1 MDVTSPEFANGQ
13 PLPVRFT
20 CDGEDVSPP
29 LRWSGVPAEARS
41 LALLVEEPDAPVRA
55 LTLWSAWGID
65 TATAGLGEGE
75 RAPVEGRNDYGAKGY
90 RGPCPPRGREH
101 RYVFRLYALDAEL
114 DLEAGRSRRSF
125 DAALE
130 GHVVATAE
138 LAVTYERG

>member
-1 MDVTSPEFANGQ
+1 MEIASPAFADGDR
-13 PLPVRFT
+13 LADRFT

-29 LRWSGVPAEARS
+29 LRWSGVPPEASS

-65 TATAGLGEGE
+65 PAADGLGEGE
-75 RAPVEGRNDYGAKGY
+75 RAPVEGRNDYGAPGY

-114 DLEAGRSRRSF
+114 DLEPGRSRRSF

-130 GHVVATAE
+130 GHVVGTAE
-138 LAVTYERG
+138 LAAAYERR